1 PIWLPAH
8 RRLVRQR
15 RRRCDPRRHHH
26 RKRHR
31 RRHATIRSDRPRRN
45 HGRTRPRRARRN
57 LRRNPVACAAALAA
71 IEVMEQADLKTRAQ
85 EIEAIIRDEFAQLS
99 AFPEVA
105 EIRGRGA
112 MMAIELIDATGRPN
126 AALTAAVAARAK
138 AEGVLLL
145 TCGTDGNV
153 IRLLPPL
160 VIA

>member
-1 PIWLPAH
+1 MPLSA
-8 RRLVRQR
+8 V
-15 RRRCDPRRHHH
+15 
-26 RKRHR
+26 
-31 RRHATIRSDRPRRN
+31 T
-45 HGRTRPRRARRN
+45 GRAEIMDAPGPGALGGTYGG
-57 LRRNPVACAAALAA
+57 NPVACAAALAA

-160 VIA
+160 VIAEDTLRDGLQVLVAALERETAHQKVG